1 VPFWLA
7 GYKNKRGRWRWE
19 WTETKEKKTF
29 GVTEYMLFYRGVA
42 ERNN

>member
-29 GVTEYMLFYRGVA
+29 GVTEYMLFYYGASR
-42 ERNN
+42 EK